1 MSRPTQL
8 GLLKKNLQMK
18 FIEMFLKCLLFTYYK
33 WNIIQ
38 NLEVISGVF
47 ESFHFEPE
55 GTAHNENLP
64 MELIV
69 DHICVNLGL
78 LTYH

>member
-1 MSRPTQL
+1 MSLPTQL

-18 FIEMFLKCLLFTYYK
+18 FIEMFLKCLLFTYHK

-38 NLEVISGVF
+38 NLEVVSGVF

-55 GTAHNENLP
+55 GIVHNENLS
-64 MELIV
+64 MESIFY
-69 DHICVNLGL
+69 HICVNSGL
-78 LTYH
+78 LTYY